1 MYKIPRML
9 PVNFQH
15 FNKLFKL
22 TFKLVFVND
31 KVVGDVKDWNV
42 NFLGLAFHV
51 TFTYFLPSR
60 QIIKPNQQ
68 GGFNQGGG
76 IYKLFGEMFCF
87 VLILH
92 VGFNLLAWESRGRA
106 I

>member
-51 TFTYFLPSR
+51 TFTHFLPSR

-68 GGFNQGGG
+68 GGFNQGGEHLQTFWG
-76 IYKLFGEMFCF
+76 NVLFCF
-87 VLILH
+87 NITCR
-92 VGFNLLAWESRGRA
+92 F
-106 I
+106 

>member
-31 KVVGDVKDWNV
+31 KVVGDVKDWKV
-42 NFLGLAFHV
+42 NLLGLAFHV

-68 GGFNQGGG
+68 GGFNQGGAFTNFLG
-76 IYKLFGEMFCF
+76 KCF
-87 VLILH
+87 VL
-92 VGFNLLAWESRGRA
+92 F
-106 I
+106 

>member
-51 TFTYFLPSR
+51 TFTHFLPSR

-68 GGFNQGGG
+68 GGGAFTNFLG
-76 IYKLFGEMFCF
+76 KCF
-87 VLILH
+87 VLFSYYMWVLIC
-92 VGFNLLAWESRGRA
+92 
-106 I
+106 